1 MDVKTTIISIIAS
14 LFALVICGF
23 IYLRMI
29 KREVPEPIGKL
40 QAILPIILGGICV
53 PISGPAGLGLA
64 YAFKS
69 IGVSGEAMAN
79 LPAAFY
85 TAFVVAG
92 GSEELF
98 KFLAIIITIAI
109 LRNKINNVYEYILLG
124 AAVGMGFTVV
134 EDFGFGAT
142 IIVLLIRTPLM
153 FTHMTLNMIMGEFIG
168 RAKYNK
174 QKGEGQT
181 VLYWALA
188 LIIPMALHTLYDA
201 GTVFNYPAIRGG
213 DFVVGG
219 ILGGI
224 AVLTNVVVLINVL
237 VRAKKNAEKFSDLSI
252 LPKRCVTY
260 RM

>member
-1 MDVKTTIISIIAS
+1 MDVKTTIFSIISA
-14 LFALVICGF
+14 LLALVICGL

-40 QAILPIILGGICV
+40 QAILPVILGGVCV
-53 PISGPAGLGLA
+53 LVSGPAGIGLL

-69 IGVSGEAMAN
+69 IGVTGETMAP
-79 LPAAFY
+79 LPASFF
-85 TAFVVAG
+85 TAFFMAG
-92 GSEELF
+92 GVEELF

-109 LRNKINNVYEYILLG
+109 LKNKVKNVYEYIILG
-124 AAVGMGFTVV
+124 AAVGFGFTIV
-134 EDFGFGAT
+134 EDFTFGES
-142 IIVLLIRTPLM
+142 IFVLLIRTPLM

-181 VLYWALA
+181 ALYWAWG

-201 GTVFNYPAIRGG
+201 GTIFNYPAIRGG

-219 ILGGI
+219 ILGGA
-224 AVLTNVVVLINVL
+224 AVLTNVFLLIYIL
-237 VRAKKNAEKFSDLSI
+237 VRAKKNAEKFSALTILS
-252 LPKRCVTY
+252 KDAQ
-260 RM
+260 

>member
-40 QAILPIILGGICV
+40 QAILPVILGGICV
-53 PISGPAGLGLA
+53 VVSGPAGIGLLF
-64 YAFKS
+64 AFKS
-69 IGVSGEAMAN
+69 IGVTGETMAT
-79 LPAAFY
+79 LPASFF
-85 TAFVVAG
+85 TAFFVAG
-92 GSEELF
+92 GVEELF

-109 LRNKINNVYEYILLG
+109 LKNKVKNVYEYIILG
-124 AAVGMGFTVV
+124 AAVGFGFTVV
-134 EDFGFGAT
+134 EDFTFGESMV
-142 IIVLLIRTPLM
+142 VLLIRTPLM

-181 VLYWALA
+181 ALYWALA

-201 GTVFNYPAIRGG
+201 GTIFNYPAIRGG
-213 DFVVGG
+213 DFIVGG

-224 AVLTNVVVLINVL
+224 AIVTNVVVLINVL
-237 VRAKKNAEKFSDLSI
+237 VRAKKNAEKFSALTILS
-252 LPKRCVTY
+252 KDAQ
-260 RM
+260 

>member
-1 MDVKTTIISIIAS
+1 MDVKTNIISIISA

-53 PISGPAGLGLA
+53 LVSGPAGIGLLF
-64 YAFKS
+64 AFKS
-69 IGVSGEAMAN
+69 IGVTGETMAT
-79 LPAAFY
+79 LPASFF
-85 TAFVVAG
+85 TAFFVAG
-92 GSEELF
+92 GVEELF

-109 LRNKINNVYEYILLG
+109 LKNKVKNVYEYIILG
-124 AAVGMGFTVV
+124 AAVGFGFTVV
-134 EDFGFGAT
+134 EDFTFGESMV
-142 IIVLLIRTPLM
+142 VLLIRTPLM

-181 VLYWALA
+181 ALYWAWA

-201 GTVFNYPAIRGG
+201 GTIFNYPAIRGG

-219 ILGGI
+219 ILGSAAI
-224 AVLTNVVVLINVL
+224 LTNVVLLIYIL
-237 VRAKKNAEKFSDLSI
+237 VRAKKNAEKFSALSI
-252 LPKRCVTY
+252 LSKDVQ
-260 RM
+260 

>member
-1 MDVKTTIISIIAS
+1 MDVKTIILSIIS
-14 LFALVICGF
+14 ALLALAICGL

-40 QAILPIILGGICV
+40 QAILPVIMGGICV
-53 PISGPAGLGLA
+53 LVSGPAGIGLL

-69 IGVSGEAMAN
+69 IGVTGEKMAN
-79 LPAAFY
+79 LPAAFF
-85 TAFVVAG
+85 TAFFMAG
-92 GSEELF
+92 GVEELF

-109 LRNKINNVYEYILLG
+109 LKNKVKNVYEYIILG
-124 AAVGMGFTVV
+124 AAVGFGFTVV
-134 EDFGFGAT
+134 EDFTFGES
-142 IIVLLIRTPLM
+142 IFVLLIRTPLM

-181 VLYWALA
+181 ALYWAWG

-201 GTVFNYPAIRGG
+201 GTIFNYPAIRGG

-219 ILGGI
+219 ILGGA
-224 AVLTNVVVLINVL
+224 AVLTNVFLLIYIL
-237 VRAKKNAEKFSDLSI
+237 VRAKKNAEKFSALTILS
-252 LPKRCVTY
+252 KDAQ
-260 RM
+260 

>member
-1 MDVKTTIISIIAS
+1 MDVKTIILSIIS
-14 LFALVICGF
+14 ALLALAICGL

-40 QAILPIILGGICV
+40 QAILPVIMGGICV
-53 PISGPAGLGLA
+53 LVSGPAGIGLL

-69 IGVSGEAMAN
+69 IGVTGESMAN
-79 LPAAFY
+79 LPAAFF
-85 TAFVVAG
+85 TAFFMAG
-92 GSEELF
+92 GVEELF

-109 LRNKINNVYEYILLG
+109 LKNKVKNVYEYIILG
-124 AAVGMGFTVV
+124 AAVGFGFTVV
-134 EDFGFGAT
+134 EDFTFGES
-142 IIVLLIRTPLM
+142 IFVLLIRTPLM

-181 VLYWALA
+181 ALYWAWG

-201 GTVFNYPAIRGG
+201 GTIFNYPAIRGG

-219 ILGGI
+219 ILGGA
-224 AVLTNVVVLINVL
+224 AVLTNVFLLIYIL
-237 VRAKKNAEKFSDLSI
+237 VRAKKNAEKFSALTILS
-252 LPKRCVTY
+252 KDAQ
-260 RM
+260 

>member
-1 MDVKTTIISIIAS
+1 MDVKTTIFSIIS
-14 LFALVICGF
+14 ALLALIICGL

-40 QAILPIILGGICV
+40 QAILPVIMGGICV
-53 PISGPAGLGLA
+53 LVSGPAGIGLL

-69 IGVSGEAMAN
+69 IGVTGEKMAN
-79 LPAAFY
+79 LPAAFF
-85 TAFVVAG
+85 TAFFMAG
-92 GSEELF
+92 GVEELF

-109 LRNKINNVYEYILLG
+109 LKNKVKNVYEYIILG
-124 AAVGMGFTVV
+124 AAVGFGFTVV
-134 EDFGFGAT
+134 EDFTFGES
-142 IIVLLIRTPLM
+142 IFVLLIRTPLM

-181 VLYWALA
+181 ALYWAWG

-201 GTVFNYPAIRGG
+201 GTIFNYPAIRGG

-219 ILGGI
+219 ILGGA
-224 AVLTNVVVLINVL
+224 AVLTNVFLLIYIL
-237 VRAKKNAEKFSDLSI
+237 VRAKKNAEKFSALTILS
-252 LPKRCVTY
+252 KDAQ
-260 RM
+260 

>member
-1 MDVKTTIISIIAS
+1 MDVKTIILSIIS
-14 LFALVICGF
+14 ALLALAICGL

-40 QAILPIILGGICV
+40 QAILPVIMGGICV
-53 PISGPAGLGLA
+53 LVSGPAGIGLL

-69 IGVSGEAMAN
+69 IGVTGETMAN
-79 LPAAFY
+79 LPAAFF
-85 TAFVVAG
+85 TAFFMAG
-92 GSEELF
+92 GVEELF

-109 LRNKINNVYEYILLG
+109 LKNKVKNVYEYIILG
-124 AAVGMGFTVV
+124 AAVGFGFTVV
-134 EDFGFGAT
+134 EDFTFGES
-142 IIVLLIRTPLM
+142 IFVLLIRTPLM

-181 VLYWALA
+181 ALYWAWG

-201 GTVFNYPAIRGG
+201 GTIFNYPAIRGG

-219 ILGGI
+219 ILGGA
-224 AVLTNVVVLINVL
+224 AVLTNVFLLINVL
-237 VRAKKNAEKFSDLSI
+237 VRAKKNAEKFSALTILS
-252 LPKRCVTY
+252 KDAQ
-260 RM
+260 

>member
-1 MDVKTTIISIIAS
+1 MDVKTNIISIISA
-14 LFALVICGF
+14 LFALVICGL

-40 QAILPIILGGICV
+40 QAILPVILGGICV
-53 PISGPAGLGLA
+53 LVSGPAGIGLLF
-64 YAFKS
+64 AFKS
-69 IGVSGEAMAN
+69 IGVTGETMAT

-85 TAFVVAG
+85 TAFFVAG
-92 GSEELF
+92 GVEELF

-109 LRNKINNVYEYILLG
+109 LKNKVKNVYEYIILG
-124 AAVGMGFTVV
+124 AAVGFGFTVV
-134 EDFGFGAT
+134 EDFTFGES
-142 IIVLLIRTPLM
+142 IFVLLIRTPLM

-181 VLYWALA
+181 ALYWACG

-201 GTVFNYPAIRGG
+201 GTIFNYPAIKGG

-219 ILGGI
+219 ILGGAAI
-224 AVLTNVVVLINVL
+224 LTNVVLLIYVL
-237 VRAKKNAEKFSDLSI
+237 VRARKNAEAFSALSI
-252 LPKRCVTY
+252 LPKDAQ
-260 RM
+260 

>member
-1 MDVKTTIISIIAS
+1 MDVKTTIFSIIS
-14 LFALVICGF
+14 ALLALIICGL

-40 QAILPIILGGICV
+40 QAILPVILGGICV
-53 PISGPAGLGLA
+53 LVSGPAGIGLL

-69 IGVSGEAMAN
+69 IGVTGETMAN
-79 LPAAFY
+79 LPAAFF
-85 TAFVVAG
+85 TAFFMAG
-92 GSEELF
+92 GVEELF

-109 LRNKINNVYEYILLG
+109 LKNKVKNVYEYIILG
-124 AAVGMGFTVV
+124 AAVGFGFTVV
-134 EDFGFGAT
+134 EDFTFGESM
-142 IIVLLIRTPLM
+142 IVLLIRTPLM

-181 VLYWALA
+181 ALYWAWG

-201 GTVFNYPAIRGG
+201 GTIFNYPAIRGG

-219 ILGGI
+219 ILGGA
-224 AVLTNVVVLINVL
+224 AVLTNVFLLIYIL
-237 VRAKKNAEKFSDLSI
+237 VRAKKNAEKFSALTILS
-252 LPKRCVTY
+252 KDAQ
-260 RM
+260 

>member
-1 MDVKTTIISIIAS
+1 MDVKTIILSIIS
-14 LFALVICGF
+14 ALLALAICGL

-40 QAILPIILGGICV
+40 QAILPVIMGGICV
-53 PISGPAGLGLA
+53 LVSGPAGIGLL

-69 IGVSGEAMAN
+69 IGVTGEKMAN
-79 LPAAFY
+79 LPAAFF
-85 TAFVVAG
+85 TAFFMAG
-92 GSEELF
+92 GVEELF

-109 LRNKINNVYEYILLG
+109 LKNKVKNVYEYIILG
-124 AAVGMGFTVV
+124 AAVGFGFTVV
-134 EDFGFGAT
+134 EDFTFGES
-142 IIVLLIRTPLM
+142 IFVLLIRTPLM

-181 VLYWALA
+181 ALYWAWG

-201 GTVFNYPAIRGG
+201 GTIFNYPAIRGG

-219 ILGGI
+219 ILGGA
-224 AVLTNVVVLINVL
+224 AVLTNVVLLIYVL
-237 VRAKKNAEKFSDLSI
+237 VRAKKNAENFSALSI
-252 LPKRCVTY
+252 LPKDAQ
-260 RM
+260 

>member
-1 MDVKTTIISIIAS
+1 MDVKTIILSIIS
-14 LFALVICGF
+14 ALLALAICGL

-40 QAILPIILGGICV
+40 QAILPVIMGGICV
-53 PISGPAGLGLA
+53 LVSGPAGIGLL

-69 IGVSGEAMAN
+69 IGVTGEKMAN
-79 LPAAFY
+79 LPAAFF
-85 TAFVVAG
+85 TAFFMAG
-92 GSEELF
+92 GVEELF

-109 LRNKINNVYEYILLG
+109 LKNKVKNVYEYIILG
-124 AAVGMGFTVV
+124 AAVGFGFTVV
-134 EDFGFGAT
+134 EDFTFGES
-142 IIVLLIRTPLM
+142 IFVLLIRTPLM

-181 VLYWALA
+181 ALYWAWG

-201 GTVFNYPAIRGG
+201 GTIFNYPAIRGG

-219 ILGGI
+219 ILGGAAI
-224 AVLTNVVVLINVL
+224 LTNVVLLIYIL
-237 VRAKKNAEKFSDLSI
+237 VRAKKNAEKFSALSI
-252 LPKRCVTY
+252 LSKDAQ
-260 RM
+260 